1 MTDDGALEIFSS
13 TNFMALLLRE
23 KRDWNALAKIPSDC
37 GMSTFHRS
45 FQTGVKTLQH
55 VRIQN
60 EKNDDSMPLYFFTD
74 FEWDKI

>member
-1 MTDDGALEIFSS
+1 
-13 TNFMALLLRE
+13 MASVLTEE
-23 KRDWNALAKIPSDC
+23 KSVIGTPYQDMPDC

-60 EKNDDSMPLYFFTD
+60 ETNDDSIPIYFSQILKGIKF
-74 FEWDKI
+74 KC